1 MRRLYNSLFILA
13 LMVLGLQTAQSDD
26 VIDVIGGQE
35 GAMPVAVIP
44 FAVSGGVS
52 APDQDIARIIGD
64 NLARSG
70 RFEVLSRDELVARP
84 AGLDDTRFSSW
95 RGLGMDYL
103 VTGRM
108 EMEDDNISV
117 TFELLDVF
125 RGNRIEGRRYQ
136 LDPRNLRSLAHAISD
151 IIFEEVVGLPGVF
164 SSQIAYVE
172 VEERDDQRLHRL
184 MISDADGH
192 RPREVLESPQPI
204 MSPAWSPNRDRLAYV
219 SFEAGRSEIYVQ
231 NLRTGEREQIAS
243 FRGINSAPAWSPD
256 GEHLAVTLSRDGR
269 ANIYLL
275 RVSDGDTRRLTDHWA
290 IDTEPTFSPDGEQI
304 AFTSDRGGRPQVYKM
319 AVNGPGGVERVT
331 YDGDYNA
338 RPNWS
343 PDGRRLAMVH
353 RHNGDFRIAVHDLES
368 ERTRVLTDGP
378 WDESPVFAPNGDMI
392 MYSAGG
398 SGDSQ
403 LRTVS
408 VHGRAN
414 QTLPRSGGLTREP
427 AW

>member
-1 MRRLYNSLFILA
+1 MRRLYQTLCTVA
-13 LMVLGLQTAQSDD
+13 LLLVGLQAAHGDD
-26 VIDVIGGQE
+26 IIDVIGGQE

-44 FAVSGGVS
+44 FAVTGEIPT
-52 APDQDIARIIGD
+52 PDQDIARVISD

-70 RFEVLSRDELVARP
+70 RFEVLPREELVARP
-84 AGLDDTRFSSW
+84 AGLDDTRFASW
-95 RGLGMDYL
+95 RALGMDYL

-108 EMEDDNISV
+108 EMDGHRVSV

-125 RGNRIEGRRYQ
+125 RGNRIEGRRYR
-136 LDPRNLRSLAHAISD
+136 LHPDNLRNLAHAISD
-151 IIFEEVVGLPGVF
+151 IVFEEVVGLPGVF
-164 SSQIAYVE
+164 STQIAYVQ
-172 VEERDDQRLHRL
+172 VEERNGQRRHRL
-184 MISDADGH
+184 MVADADGQ
-192 RPREVLESPQPI
+192 RPQEILESRQPI
-204 MSPAWSPNRDRLAYV
+204 MSPAWSPGRDRLAYV
-219 SFEAGRSEIYVQ
+219 SFEGGRSEIYVQ
-231 NLRTGEREQIAS
+231 DLRSGERNKIAS

-256 GEHLAVTLSRDGR
+256 GNHLAVTLSRDGR

-275 RVSDGDTRRLTDHWA
+275 RLNDGNVRRLTDHWA
-290 IDTEPTFSPDGEQI
+290 IDTEPTFSPDGRKI
-304 AFTSDRGGRPQVYKM
+304 AFTSDRGGRPQVYIL

-331 YDGDYNA
+331 FEGDYNA

-343 PDGRRLAMVH
+343 PDGRRIAMVH
-353 RHNGDFRIAVHDLES
+353 RHNGNFRIAVHDLQS

-398 SGDSQ
+398 SGDSR

-414 QTLPRSGGLTREP
+414 QALPRSGGLTREP